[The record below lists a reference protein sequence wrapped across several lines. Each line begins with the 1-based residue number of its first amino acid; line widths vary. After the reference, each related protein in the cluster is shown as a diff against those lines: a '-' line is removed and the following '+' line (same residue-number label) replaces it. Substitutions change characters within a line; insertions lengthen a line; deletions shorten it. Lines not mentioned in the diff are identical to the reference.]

1 MVMPLRE
8 YYPVA
13 RAAELLE
20 CKVEDLLHWASIG
33 AINLYVEFQHG
44 TGYVHFFGNNVEPEN
59 RNLVNYDEQDF
70 EEAKILKDEFIKNR
84 LVSDGPSF
92 VLNIHSDNCK
102 TDEYII
108 KTGAIIVNFNGLWAL
123 PHSFYGKTELY
134 SIIPSKYDDWASSNK
149 KMFISFEND
158 EYISFEVDDL
168 YLMHRD
174 FKLILDNGG
183 KTLPNYYNGGVKKET
198 IEEGNA
204 IGGINQRSRVSK
216 PQTDAIKIMVKK
228 LYPEMSGNYKRIA
241 EILSAEANNV
251 EGMQG
256 VNFDAET
263 ISRWLKD

>member
-1 MVMPLRE
+1 
-8 YYPVA
+8 
-13 RAAELLE
+13 
-20 CKVEDLLHWASIG
+20 
-33 AINLYVEFQHG
+33 
-44 TGYVHFFGNNVEPEN
+44 
-59 RNLVNYDEQDF
+59 
-70 EEAKILKDEFIKNR
+70 
-84 LVSDGPSF
+84 
-92 VLNIHSDNCK
+92 
-102 TDEYII
+102 
-108 KTGAIIVNFNGLWAL
+108 
-123 PHSFYGKTELY
+123 
-134 SIIPSKYDDWASSNK
+134 
-149 KMFISFEND
+149 
-158 EYISFEVDDL
+158 
-168 YLMHRD
+168 MHRD